1 MSLTTSII
9 TTGVNS
15 HLTTAE
21 EANALATDILNPG
34 VIGTLA
40 NTSGV
45 APATGGFAVN
55 AQGSP
60 DTTIAI
66 SAGVCYVTATPTGG
80 NSQKVRVKN
89 SASANLTIS
98 ANATGATRFDWI
110 YVKIDPDKA
119 VAPNVSATDVA
130 TLVSSRST
138 SATTDNGTPPTYG
151 LLLAVVTVANGF
163 STITNG
169 TIADKRTSPITGIST
184 ASSYF
189 ALYDFVESACVIT
202 ADAVASTLAGS
213 MTAGFVWLSGVRLTV
228 TAVTARLYTASKDT
242 YVDASN
248 NGDGTALLT
257 YTEVTN
263 NAASPAL
270 TAGSLRLGIVVSG
283 ASSIA
288 ATTSINQGQESRIL
302 PIASSIAYSVTDS
315 LGNLICP
322 RDPNRKVLGYKQV
335 VSNVTGLTNNAQV
348 TGLTCPVIVPT
359 GRKVK
364 ITAHA
369 DGFQGSA
376 SANLYGL
383 QIWDGTPGSG
393 TQIAGTGITTPNTS
407 TNVNGDTFAVV
418 TPATSSKTYNAGAA
432 VGSGTAIAGAASGTP
447 AFILVELA

>member
-1 MSLTTSII
+1 MSLTASII

-34 VIGTLA
+34 VIGTTG

-45 APATGGFAVN
+45 SPATGGFSVN

-80 NSQKVRVKN
+80 NSQKIRVKN

-169 TIADKRTSPITGIST
+169 TIADKRTSPITGISS
-184 ASSYF
+184 AGSFF
-189 ALYDFVESACVIT
+189 ALYDFVESGCVIT
-202 ADAVASTLAGS
+202 ADAVASTLAAS
-213 MTAGFVWLSGVRLTV
+213 MTTGYVWLSGVRLTV
-228 TAVTARLYTASKDT
+228 SAVTARLYTASKDT

-263 NAASPAL
+263 NAASPAQ

-288 ATTSINQGQESRIL
+288 ATTSINQGQESRVL

-322 RDPNRKVLGYKQV
+322 RDPNRRTLGYRQIV
-335 VSNVTGLTNNAQV
+335 ANLATLSATSSAALTGLSV
-348 TGLTCPVIVPT
+348 PVIVPT
-359 GRKVK
+359 GRKIKVSL
-364 ITAHA
+364 
-369 DGFQGSA
+369 GGSDWQ
-376 SANLYGL
+376 SAGALILDQYIYDTN
-383 QIWDGTPGSG
+383 TSG
-393 TQIAGTGITTPNTS
+393 TLVAHNAKSFGGANAFDSFETDGI
-407 TNVNGDTFAVV
+407 V
-418 TPATSSKTYNAGAA
+418 TPASASKTYIAA
-432 VGSGTAIAGAASGTP
+432 YAVSTSSISLRATVSP
-447 AFILVELA
+447 AWIKVELV